1 MNSIKA
7 RIVTTIAPKNPVWCR
22 PLMINHVTIKTMTHA
37 NQLPRNKNV
46 RAKTMVK
53 INDVAKTCPN
63 SLCLA
68 LLNKFKASLRKI
80 AINIRKIK

>member
-1 MNSIKA
+1 MKA
-7 RIVTTIAPKNPVWCR
+7 RIVTTIAPKKPVLCR
-22 PLMINHVTIKTMTHA
+22 PLMINQVTTNTMTHA
-37 NQLPRNKNV
+37 NQLPRNRNV

-53 INDVAKTCPN
+53 INAVTETCPN